1 MKPNADWTEP
11 LDAIYSAVGEPN
23 AWNAALDS
31 LCEILHAD
39 SALLFTPC
47 PQLLDLPHHY
57 SKRYSLDTAKD
68 YIQNFVSHDVY
79 NAAAVDKNMFRT
91 GVIATGEELIPMQAL
106 KSTRF
111 FNEFLVKHNQGHLL
125 TSLPF
130 APDNTH
136 MLAPV
141 VLSFYKP
148 AHAQPF
154 ADEDINTLTKLL
166 PHVQRAWLLHDQAMK
181 YKSLNNS
188 LEGVLNQLSHGV
200 VVLDA
205 AHKMQFANATAKRF
219 LSALYLYDMK
229 LQNTEAISL
238 PKQILQA
245 ATHSSSGKLICKK
258 IILGD
263 SEQWFMVV
271 APIKKLPHWAL
282 SQNCDSTVIWLTKN
296 EPGHTN
302 NVCLMTELF
311 KLTHSE
317 AKVLGLLLE
326 NKTAKIIADELKIK
340 VSTVRSH
347 LTSLLTKTVSRRQQ
361 DLIRLATV
369 FTIIETEN

>member
-1 MKPNADWTEP
+1 MKPNTDWTES
-11 LDAIYSAVGEPN
+11 LDAIYSAVGEPD
-23 AWNAALDS
+23 AWNAALDA
-31 LCEILHAD
+31 LCETLHAD

-47 PQLLDLPHHY
+47 AQLLDLPHHY
-57 SKRYSLDTAKD
+57 SKRYSLNTAQD
-68 YIQNFVSHDVY
+68 YIQNFVSDDVY

-91 GVIATGEELIPMQAL
+91 GVIATGEELVPMHAL

-136 MLAPV
+136 MLAPI

-154 ADEDINTLTKLL
+154 ADKDIATLTRIL

-181 YKSLNNS
+181 YKSLNSS

-205 AHKMQFANATAKRF
+205 AHKMQFANAAAKRF
-219 LSALYLYDMK
+219 LSALYLYEMK
-229 LQNTEAISL
+229 LQKTDTISL
-238 PKQILQA
+238 PNHILQA
-245 ATHSSSGKLICKK
+245 ASHSSSGKLICKK
-258 IILGD
+258 IILGE
-263 SEQWFMVV
+263 SESWFMVV

-282 SQNCDSTVIWLTKN
+282 GHSNESTVIWLTKN
-296 EPGHTN
+296 EPNTD
-302 NVCLMTELF
+302 NVCLMAELF
-311 KLTHSE
+311 KLTHTE

-326 NKTAKIIADELKIK
+326 NKTAKIIAEQLKVK

-347 LTSLLTKTVSRRQQ
+347 LTSLLVKTASKRQQ
-361 DLIRLATV
+361 DLIRLAAV
-369 FTIIETEN
+369 FSIIETEN